1 MGVDTADSVD
11 AAADPLK
18 PRWRGRIHEV
28 AFFVSIPAGIAL
40 VVLADGWVAKLAAAI
55 YAVSLAAVFGSSA
68 AYHRGRWTPRAL
80 RRMKRLDHSMIFVLI
95 AGSYTP
101 VALLVLNG
109 PWQIVM
115 LSTVWTLAAVGIT
128 LKLVRIDG
136 FTVLTASLYMVMG
149 WIALVAFPQMLH
161 VMPAP
166 ALILTIVGGLLYTA
180 GAIVFATKHPNPSP
194 RVFGYHEVWHAFI
207 VAAAICH
214 FSMVLLLVRG

>member
-1 MGVDTADSVD
+1 MSVEE
-11 AAADPLK
+11 PVGK
-18 PRWRGRIHEV
+18 PIWRGRIHQV
-28 AFFVSIPAGIAL
+28 AFFISIPAGVAL
-40 VVLADGWVAKLAAAI
+40 VVVADGWLAKLAAAI
-55 YAVSLAAVFGSSA
+55 YAVSLSAVFASSA
-68 AYHRGRWTPRAL
+68 AYHRGRWTPRAY

-101 VALLVLNG
+101 VALLVLHG

-136 FTVLTASLYMVMG
+136 FSVLTGALYMVMG
-149 WIALVAFPQMLH
+149 WIALVAFPQMLD

-166 ALILTIVGGLLYTA
+166 ALLLTIVGGLLYTA
-180 GAIVFATKHPNPSP
+180 GAIVFATKHPDPSP
-194 RVFGYHEVWHAFI
+194 RVFGYHEVWHTFI

-214 FSMVLLLVRG
+214 FSMVLLLVRD